1 MFLDP
6 NIILVNLAIAFQI
19 QILAPKFVICWLFN
33 TRSIQLYILCPKYQ
47 SILLKSIIR
56 FQASVVFI
64 NLIKSLVKRL
74 ETSQFT
80 KGRNRFI
87 LYIREDS
94 NSSLM
99 GSETH
104 RKIQI
109 YEKRVFKNWKFTSY
123 QGEKLC
129 IFYFCEITKKI
140 LCGFAEPL
148 KRPNKKRF
156 LRRTRNPAKTYGPI
170 KDRNIFDSYL
180 KAPKT
185 P

>member
-1 MFLDP
+1 MLQPISYALPSGSSDS
-6 NIILVNLAIAFQI
+6 AFTQRGAKPR
-19 QILAPKFVICWLFN
+19 L
-33 TRSIQLYILCPKYQ
+33 LCPKFQ

-109 YEKRVFKNWKFTSY
+109 YEKRVFKNLANQLKIY
-123 QGEKLC
+123 KLSRRETL
-129 IFYFCEITKKI
+129 YF
-140 LCGFAEPL
+140 L
-148 KRPNKKRF
+148 F
-156 LRRTRNPAKTYGPI
+156 L
-170 KDRNIFDSYL
+170 
-180 KAPKT
+180 
-185 P
+185 